1 MDRDILNRLKSES
14 NIKNDLVVVPFKS
27 IKAASKQGI
36 PEKTLEIML
45 LEEGLVPERYERN
58 IGTFGISGQLRLLKS
73 SILVV
78 GCGGLGGWN
87 IEILARAGVG
97 HLRLVDFDR
106 FEAHNLNRQLLATE
120 ATLYRQK
127 ALVAAERVREI
138 NASVDVEACVCMFDQ
153 DTAKGLIDGIDVAI
167 DALDNNRSRQ
177 LLFEVCRASAIP
189 VVHGA
194 IGGFVGQV
202 KVIMPKDPH
211 PLEIFG
217 EDVPDKGIEVVLG
230 NPPQT
235 PALVAALQSNEA
247 IKILLKKEHILK
259 DRLLWL
265 DIEHDEWMSLQL
277 R

>member
-1 MDRDILNRLKSES
+1 LDKDILNRLKSEG
-14 NIKNDLVVVPFKS
+14 NIKNDIVIVPFES
-27 IKAASKQGI
+27 IKTASLQGI

-45 LEEGLVPERYERN
+45 LEEGFVPERYERN
-58 IGTFGISGQLRLLKS
+58 IGTFGISGQLLLLKS

-87 IEILARAGVG
+87 IEILARAGIG
-97 HLRLVDFDR
+97 HLRLVDSDR
-106 FEAHNLNRQLLATE
+106 FEAHNLNRQLMATE
-120 ATLYRQK
+120 TTLHRQK

-138 NASVDVEACVCMFDQ
+138 NASIDVEAYPCKFDD
-153 DTAKGLIDGIDVAI
+153 DTAKDLIDGIDIAI
-167 DALDNNRSRQ
+167 DALDNNRSRR
-177 LLFEVCRASAIP
+177 LLFEVCRTCDVP

-202 KVIMPKDPH
+202 KVVMPKDPH

-217 EDVPDKGIEVVLG
+217 EDAPDKGIEVTLG

-235 PALVAALQSNEA
+235 PALIAALQSNEA
-247 IKILLKKEHILK
+247 IKLLLKKGHILK
-259 DRLLWL
+259 DRLLWI